1 MNFQF
6 GLIPLQAQPEG
17 SPFGAF
23 VPIILITGIF
33 YFLLIR
39 PQQKKQKKLEAMIK
53 AIEKGDNVVTSGG
66 LHGKVIGVTDDVL
79 TLDIGG
85 VKGER
90 VKVKV
95 TRARIEH
102 VDVASKRGEESCVFA
117 GVQSGSSRR
126 FCSSVI
132 TRSRISPRK
141 RPESRARGCPTT
153 RCASDWTCAA
163 ASIG

>member
-1 MNFQF
+1 MNFLW
-6 GLIPLQAQPEG
+6 GLVPLQAQPEG

-53 AIEKGDNVVTSGG
+53 KIEKGDNVVTSGG
-66 LHGKVIGVTDDVL
+66 LHGKVTGVTDDVL

-90 VKVKV
+90 VKVKIA
-95 TRARIEH
+95 RARIEH
-102 VDVASKRGEESCVFA
+102 VDAASKKGDES
-117 GVQSGSSRR
+117 
-126 FCSSVI
+126 
-132 TRSRISPRK
+132 
-141 RPESRARGCPTT
+141 
-153 RCASDWTCAA
+153 
-163 ASIG
+163 

>member
-1 MNFQF
+1 MNFQL

-66 LHGKVIGVTDDVL
+66 LHGKVTGVTDEVL

-95 TRARIEH
+95 ARVRIEH
-102 VDVASKRGEESCVFA
+102 VDAASKKGDES
-117 GVQSGSSRR
+117 
-126 FCSSVI
+126 
-132 TRSRISPRK
+132 
-141 RPESRARGCPTT
+141 
-153 RCASDWTCAA
+153 
-163 ASIG
+163 

>member
-1 MNFQF
+1 MNFLLGF
-6 GLIPLQAQPEG
+6 VPLQAPPEG

-39 PQQKKQKKLEAMIK
+39 PQQKKQKQLQKMIK
-53 AIEKGDNVVTSGG
+53 TIEKGDNVVTSGG
-66 LHGKVIGVTDDVL
+66 LHGKVTGVTDDVL

-95 TRARIEH
+95 VRARIEH
-102 VDVASKRGEESCVFA
+102 VDPASKKGDES
-117 GVQSGSSRR
+117 
-126 FCSSVI
+126 
-132 TRSRISPRK
+132 
-141 RPESRARGCPTT
+141 
-153 RCASDWTCAA
+153 
-163 ASIG
+163 